1 MCYKNFSKRE
11 LTEILGIIQESIKCK
26 SESDIVTLTGKIKD
40 LVSADMSVC
49 ALGETTTG
57 SLLKVVN
64 HNWPDEWAQ
73 IYTSEQ
79 LCKSDPV
86 FIFNTRHPQAY
97 TWAEALHCCPGK
109 PGEDVMNKA
118 SEFRLKYGLSSG
130 ISSDGP
136 KGSIFSFA
144 GDRDR
149 FTGHHLRILDILTPH
164 LHMALIRICGN
175 RARTDEPLSLRER
188 EVLKWVREG
197 KTNWEI
203 SVILSIS
210 ERTVKF
216 HVQNIE
222 RKLNAVNKAH
232 AIAIALDSG
241 LLA

>member
-11 LTEILGIIQESIKCK
+11 LSEILGIIQETLKCK
-26 SESDIVTLTGKIKD
+26 SESDIVSLTGKIKE
-40 LVSADMSVC
+40 LVYADMSVC
-49 ALGETTTG
+49 ALGETATG

-64 HNWPDEWAQ
+64 HNWPDEWAG

-79 LCKSDPV
+79 LCKRDPV
-86 FIFNTRHPQAY
+86 FLFNISHQQAY
-97 TWAEALHCCPGK
+97 TWSEAMRNFPGK

-149 FTGHHLRILDILTPH
+149 FTSHHLMILDILTPH
-164 LHMALIRICGN
+164 LHQALVRICGS
-175 RARTDEPLSLRER
+175 RFKADAPLSHRER

-216 HVQNIE
+216 HIQNIE